1 MKKLMSLAAAAA
13 IGLALVVAPVATTIS
28 GSTAYA
34 AVKKDKK
41 AKKAK
46 KAKGSKAGK
55 KDKGGKSAKART
67 HNPLTITGCI
77 LSLGTANYCRV

>member
-28 GSTAYA
+28 GSTA
-34 AVKKDKK
+34 
-41 AKKAK
+41 
-46 KAKGSKAGK
+46 KAGK

-77 LSLGTANYCRV
+77 LSLGTADYCRV